1 MHCMFC
7 APFLASRS
15 LPKLTQSVGT
25 YLLETVCSQSM
36 KLLSLEKSLEQA
48 NLIHCVYIS
57 NFILRKFQQTLIEH
71 TCTRGTPKIPVWKW
85 FRKHKQLV
93 FRVVLGMFWS
103 FLRFVQLAL
112 RLASSNYLTSC
123 LPRMNS
129 RQFQSSSA
137 RRDGEWCCNVT
148 VQMSKCACRT
158 AKGSCGGNRGLLL
171 FNDDVRLN
179 IRWIFHQKGSV
190 YCISLEFWSLPFSQG
205 FLSVQLPSC
214 EDGQVV
220 WTRIEHATVSWRFL
234 IFGWDSR
241 WVYCLN
247 GSTPING
254 LINGKNWSEKKTLLT
269 GVLSPHLY
277 LFFGP
282 TLSMSLV
289 AVDQGSGQ
297 TLSWGLGRPRGYVP
311 KQLSVFFIQNL

>member
-15 LPKLTQSVGT
+15 LLKLTQSVGT

-71 TCTRGTPKIPVWKW
+71 TCTGGTPKIPVWKW

-158 AKGSCGGNRGLLL
+158 AKGS
-171 FNDDVRLN
+171 
-179 IRWIFHQKGSV
+179 RWESV
-190 YCISLEFWSLPFSQG
+190 
-205 FLSVQLPSC
+205 
-214 EDGQVV
+214 
-220 WTRIEHATVSWRFL
+220 
-234 IFGWDSR
+234 
-241 WVYCLN
+241 
-247 GSTPING
+247 
-254 LINGKNWSEKKTLLT
+254 
-269 GVLSPHLY
+269 
-277 LFFGP
+277 
-282 TLSMSLV
+282 LV
-289 AVDQGSGQ
+289 AVQWLCDK
-297 TLSWGLGRPRGYVP
+297 T
-311 KQLSVFFIQNL
+311 

>member
-1 MHCMFC
+1 MYMHCMFC

-158 AKGSCGGNRGLLL
+158 AKGSCGGNRCLLL
-171 FNDDVRLN
+171 FNDYVRLK
-179 IRWIFHQKGSV
+179 IRWIFHQNVVCNV
-190 YCISLEFWSLPFSQG
+190 YLLNFEVSPSLRVFVGAVAKLPFSHQDH
-205 FLSVQLPSC
+205 SRNVKKLP
-214 EDGQVV
+214 
-220 WTRIEHATVSWRFL
+220 H
-234 IFGWDSR
+234 
-241 WVYCLN
+241 
-247 GSTPING
+247 
-254 LINGKNWSEKKTLLT
+254 
-269 GVLSPHLY
+269 
-277 LFFGP
+277 
-282 TLSMSLV
+282 
-289 AVDQGSGQ
+289 SG
-297 TLSWGLGRPRGYVP
+297 PRGWPSGNDAHWTCHGLLALLDFWMRFPILDEFVA
-311 KQLSVFFIQNL
+311 STIQPP